1 MHFRYMWAGINVEL
15 AFNNPP
21 MHLTFYDTATGL
33 RIWTCDELIKTW
45 TVKVGTDYGRSKV

>member
-1 MHFRYMWAGINVEL
+1 MWAGIIVEL